1 MLIVADP
8 APCQICV
15 LGYTIIATSLVVFV
29 QAKNVY
35 PQLLLG
41 RLFFS
46 LGGAAVSTMVTAVLP
61 TMSFVAQE
69 NPNPESA
76 PPSDAFEGNGH
87 GPSPSISS
95 ELTIT
100 PARFQSHSE
109 PPAAAQLQA
118 GRSHQLLRSS
128 SSQIAGYVGV
138 FAGCGAL
145 LALLLFLPLPARFQ
159 QSGSPPDRALQY
171 SYYIVAVV
179 ALVVAIVCYVGLRD
193 LKGEGA
199 KGWTSRHGVSKS
211 SIKQLWEYFRT
222 ALTLGLTNSEIS
234 LGYIGGFVARAS
246 SVGISLFVPL
256 LVNASFT
263 SSGQCSKNGDVPGG
277 LPDLKRRCPEAYI
290 LAAELT
296 GVSQLVAL
304 ICAPAFGYASAKVG
318 TTITLMFAAAAGIVG
333 YPTFATHFSPKGHQ
347 AISFFS
353 VCLIGISQIGAIV
366 CSLATLSN
374 GVLDPPTMNKRLE
387 MPQSH
392 SNDDVQS
399 PRVQS
404 ELYEPSPDEQTGLLP
419 GTQTEQVLDLSEV
432 KGSIAGVYSL
442 YGGAGILLLTK
453 LGGYLF
459 DKVSFGAPFYIMAA
473 FNGILMVVCVLIS
486 AFRRSWSNQ
495 RLKVNQA

>member
-1 MLIVADP
+1 
-8 APCQICV
+8 
-15 LGYTIIATSLVVFV
+15 LVVFV

-46 LGGAAVSTMVTAVLP
+46 LGGAAASTMVTAVLP
-61 TMSFVAQE
+61 TMSFVARSS
-69 NPNPESA
+69 PIPEPA
-76 PPSDAFEGNGH
+76 RPSDVFEANRH
-87 GPSPSISS
+87 APSPSISS

-100 PARFQSHSE
+100 PARFQSLSE
-109 PPAAAQLQA
+109 QPAAAPPEA
-118 GRSHQLLRSS
+118 GGSHQLLRSS

-159 QSGSPPDRALQY
+159 HSGSPPDRALQY
-171 SYYIVAVV
+171 SYYIVAAV
-179 ALVVAIVCYVGLRD
+179 ALVVAIICYAGLRN
-193 LKGEGA
+193 LKGEAA
-199 KGWTSRHGVSKS
+199 KGWTSSHGISKS
-211 SIKQLWEYFRT
+211 SVKILWQQFWT
-222 ALTLGLTNSEIS
+222 ALTLGLTNSNIS

-263 SSGQCSKNGDVPGG
+263 SSGLCSKDGETPGG
-277 LPDLKRRCPEAYI
+277 LPDLKRRCPEAYV

-304 ICAPAFGYASAKVG
+304 ICAPVFGYASGKVG
-318 TTITLMFAAAAGIVG
+318 TTIPLMFAAAAGIVG
-333 YPTFATHFSPKGHQ
+333 YPIFATQFSPKGHTT
-347 AISFFS
+347 ISFLS
-353 VCLIGISQIGAIV
+353 VCLIGVSQIGAIV
-366 CSLATLSN
+366 CSLATLSS
-374 GVLDPPTMNKRLE
+374 GVLDPPTMKKRLE
-387 MPQSH
+387 SPQSH
-392 SNDDVQS
+392 SNGDTQL
-399 PRVQS
+399 PRVEP
-404 ELYEPSPDEQTGLLP
+404 ELNESPSDEQTGLLS
-419 GTQTEQVLDLSEV
+419 ERRAENELELSEV

-473 FNGILMVVCVLIS
+473 FNAILMVACILIS
-486 AFRRSWSNQ
+486 LFRATWSDQNF
-495 RLKVNQA
+495 KVNQA